1 VIRADHNHVTSSAVS
16 ALESCPRTVNGRIY
30 ARYGCHDE
38 NTCAITSVMR
48 KGTTLVQSRSRTGTT
63 LGLMPA
69 MGDINARHWFP
80 TACIKLLRWV
90 YSVHTP
96 ISTFTCAPAPSSFCI
111 LLLAIAL
118 PRHHGRQ
125 SGLSA
130 AIPSQVANALTSSP
144 IHTSNTI
151 PSLNSLLR
159 PPTQWQ
165 RHSIRRRAPQNRPER
180 QLLVLPILL
189 HDLLL

>member
-1 VIRADHNHVTSSAVS
+1 VICADHNHATSSAVS

-30 ARYGCHDE
+30 ARYGCHGASI
-38 NTCAITSVMR
+38 CAITSVMR
-48 KGTTLVQSRSRTGTT
+48 KGTTLVQSRSRTGTMP
-63 LGLMPA
+63 GLMPA
-69 MGDINARHWFP
+69 MGNISARLWFP
-80 TACIKLLRWV
+80 TACIELLRWV

-96 ISTFTCAPAPSSFCI
+96 TIFHTCAPAPSNFRI
-111 LLLAIAL
+111 LLLAVAL

-130 AIPSQVANALTSSP
+130 AIPSQVANALTPSP

-151 PSLNSLLR
+151 TSLNPLLGS
-159 PPTQWQ
+159 PTQRQ
-165 RHSIRRRAPQNRPER
+165 RHSIRRRAPQNRPEW